1 MGKSMGEWP
10 EGAAGGFS
18 RRGIC
23 DILAFY
29 WFQIRSIAMYCD
41 YCDLEQGKGVGMA
54 TGLIR
59 DRLEGLVAAAL
70 GRAQGEK
77 VFQLETMPEV
87 LMERP
92 ANAANGDFATS
103 LPLRLARA
111 TRINPLKL
119 AETLVG
125 YVDADPAV
133 ERVAA
138 AAPGFINFYLA
149 DGWVQ
154 EQVETVRA
162 AAGDYGT
169 VDAGQGR
176 RVMVEFVSVNPTGPV
191 HVGHTRGAVLGSAL
205 ANTLAAAGYAV
216 TREYY
221 VNDAGTQ
228 MEAFYRSVYARYRE
242 ALGRAADFPANGY
255 AGEYVAE
262 LAREIAAAE
271 GGRFLE
277 MAEAAAVKE
286 IGDIGREKMV
296 ALIREDLAAI
306 GVTFDNWFS
315 ERSLYANEEYAAA
328 MGRLRAGNYLSERD
342 NALWFNSTLLG
353 DDKDNVV
360 VRSSGEPTYFA
371 SDIAYHYNKFAGRG
385 FEQVIDIWGADHQ
398 GHIPRMKAALAAL
411 GLAPES
417 LTVLIAQMVTLKRGS
432 EVVRASKRSGD
443 FITLRELAEEVGVD
457 ACRYFF
463 LARAPSTQME
473 FDLELAKKESAENP
487 VYYIQY
493 AHARNVSI
501 LNLARERGIDWS
513 GGEVALLT
521 DANELNLIRTML
533 RLPELVEQ
541 MARSL
546 EPHHLPHYAME
557 LATAFHWFYENC
569 RVISAN
575 PEDNGLTLARL
586 KLVEAAQ
593 IVFRR
598 ALELMGMSAPE
609 RM

>member
-1 MGKSMGEWP
+1 
-10 EGAAGGFS
+10 
-18 RRGIC
+18 
-23 DILAFY
+23 
-29 WFQIRSIAMYCD
+29 
-41 YCDLEQGKGVGMA
+41 MA
-54 TGLIR
+54 TALIR
-59 DRLEGLVAAAL
+59 DTIQELVAAAL
-70 GRAQGEK
+70 TRAQQEK
-77 VFQLETMPEV
+77 VFQLETMPDI

-92 ANAANGDFATS
+92 GNAVNGDFATS

-119 AETLVG
+119 AETLVE
-125 YVDADPAV
+125 YIAPNPAV
-133 ERVAA
+133 ARVAA
-138 AAPGFINFYLA
+138 APPGFINFYLN

-154 EQVETVRA
+154 QQVETVRQ
-162 AAGDYGT
+162 AAGDYGNL
-169 VDAGQGR
+169 DAGQGR

-221 VNDAGTQ
+221 VNDAGAQ
-228 MEAFYRSVYARYRE
+228 MDAFYRSVYARYRE
-242 ALGRAADFPANGY
+242 TWGETAVWPANGY
-255 AGEYVAE
+255 AGEYIVD

-271 GGRFLE
+271 GRRFLE
-277 MAEAAAVKE
+277 MDESQAIRE
-286 IGDIGREKMV
+286 IGDLSREKMV
-296 ALIREDLAAI
+296 ALIRDDLAHI
-306 GVTFDNWFS
+306 GVAFDHWFS
-315 ERSLYANEEYAAA
+315 ERSLYAAREYDAA
-328 MGRLRAGNYLSERD
+328 MARLRENNYLSERD
-342 NALWFNSTLLG
+342 NALWFNSTRLG

-371 SDIAYHYNKFAGRG
+371 ADIAYHYNKFVGRG

-398 GHIPRMKAALAAL
+398 GHVPRMKAAIAAL
-411 GLAPES
+411 GLSPDN
-417 LTVLIAQMVTLKRGS
+417 LTILIAQMVTLKRGT
-432 EVVRASKRSGD
+432 EVVRASKRAGD

-493 AHARNVSI
+493 AHARNAGI
-501 LNLARERGIDWS
+501 LNLARSRGIDWN
-513 GGEVALLT
+513 GGDVSLLA
-521 DANELNLIRTML
+521 DPNELNLIRTML

-541 MARSL
+541 MARTL

-569 RVISAN
+569 RVISVDAA
-575 PEDNGLTLARL
+575 DNALTLARL
-586 KLVEAAQ
+586 KLVESAQ